1 MGARS
6 GCSPW
11 GMSSAG
17 RRAGRPRIIFVT
29 SPKRWPTA
37 KARPIIPSGLSADRY
52 CCPPAPGE
60 RSDPFWHSHEF
71 VPGLTTGIDNG
82 FVAWP
87 DLPAGKTGGRTASL
101 PSLRLRHLLDGV
113 ADAGV

>member
-1 MGARS
+1 MKAVGLDIKDLRQRTVWLS
-6 GCSPW
+6 DNGFVI
-11 GMSSAG
+11 AG
-17 RRAGRPRIIFVT
+17 
-29 SPKRWPTA
+29 S
-37 KARPIIPSGLSADRY
+37 IIPSGLSADRY

-87 DLPAGKTGGRTASL
+87 DL
-101 PSLRLRHLLDGV
+101 V
-113 ADAGV
+113 AEPVLAHVFPDVLNRVRFRCIRWQGQQHDVVGPFQPR